1 MNLRAVGI
9 ASRRS
14 ARVRQSSRCLRPC
27 ALPLQ
32 EGSSSEAG
40 PSASAPLKPSDP
52 ETEEELKR
60 PLNPQAQP
68 SAPPLPTG
76 QPGGG
81 GGGAAAAAAGQ
92 GEGAQ
97 GQQGQGQGRPPR
109 RPLVLPCGHAFCEF
123 CITQ

>member
-1 MNLRAVGI
+1 MHYA
-9 ASRRS
+9 
-14 ARVRQSSRCLRPC
+14 CP
-27 ALPLQ
+27 Q
-32 EGSSSEAG
+32 EGSSSDAA

-60 PLNPQAQP
+60 PLNPQPQP
-68 SAPPLPTG
+68 TAPPLPTG
-76 QPGGG
+76 QQA
-81 GGGAAAAAAGQ
+81 GGAAAAAAQGE